1 MSCRER
7 NIVWRI
13 LAPADTT
20 TRTQQLAADKRED
33 SMHSGDFDQMFEA
46 GTITESRRTNIKVIK
61 NARKKVYVHFSNT
74 KLSIFS
80 DLLDDS
86 RVFICLLSETE

>member
-7 NIVWRI
+7 NIVWKI

-61 NARKKVYVHFSNT
+61 YAKKVWAYFSKT

-80 DLLDDS
+80 DLSDDS

>member
-13 LAPADTT
+13 LALADTT

-33 SMHSGDFDQMFEA
+33 SMHAGDFDQMFDA

-61 NARKKVYVHFSNT
+61 DAKKVWAYFSNT

-80 DLLDDS
+80 DLSDDS

>member
-46 GTITESRRTNIKVIK
+46 GTITGSETGIHTNIKVIK
-61 NARKKVYVHFSNT
+61 YDKQKK
-74 KLSIFS
+74 K
-80 DLLDDS
+80 
-86 RVFICLLSETE
+86 

>member
-13 LAPADTT
+13 LALADTT

-46 GTITESRRTNIKVIK
+46 GTIAESRRTNIKVIK
-61 NARKKVYVHFSNT
+61 YAKKVWAYFSKT

-80 DLLDDS
+80 DLSDDS